1 MFTENPVE
9 MEKLKYKK
17 LQFMKLR
24 SKTNYT
30 ITDQFKWSF
39 SVTGL

>member
-9 MEKLKYKK
+9 MKKLKYKK
-17 LQFMKLR
+17 LQVMKLR

-30 ITDQFKWSF
+30 IADQSKWSF

>member
-17 LQFMKLR
+17 LKGMKLR

-30 ITDQFKWSF
+30 ITDQFK
-39 SVTGL
+39 

>member
-9 MEKLKYKK
+9 MKKLKSKK
-17 LQFMKLR
+17 LQVMKLR

-30 ITDQFKWSF
+30 IADQSK
-39 SVTGL
+39 

>member
-17 LQFMKLR
+17 LQVMKLR

-30 ITDQFKWSF
+30 IVDQFK
-39 SVTGL
+39 

>member
-1 MFTENPVE
+1 MFTENPAE

-17 LQFMKLR
+17 LQVMKLR

-30 ITDQFKWSF
+30 ITDQFK
-39 SVTGL
+39 